1 MLFLN
6 GMWKYYILIRM
17 LIHIKFNPNIGE
29 LHVENSNKYRSSVFL
44 QILFLYI
51 FISGILLELNPWYAV
66 VVYISLAVLSLVT
79 GIYSIV
85 RSARENSS
93 AALLTIPIG
102 VVTTIFSVII
112 ISFTVFCLFLPEGE
126 CHQLFNCK

>member
-1 MLFLN
+1 M
-6 GMWKYYILIRM
+6 
-17 LIHIKFNPNIGE
+17 
-29 LHVENSNKYRSSVFL
+29 
-44 QILFLYI
+44 
-51 FISGILLELNPWYAV
+51 NPWYAV

-112 ISFTVFCLFLPEGE
+112 ISFTVFAYFLPEGGMPSVI
-126 CHQLFNCK
+126 QL

>member
-1 MLFLN
+1 MEVLYFDPYAN
-6 GMWKYYILIRM
+6 THQIQSKHR
-17 LIHIKFNPNIGE
+17 E
-29 LHVENSNKYRSSVFL
+29 LHVENSNKYREQCFL

-112 ISFTVFCLFLPEGE
+112 ISFTVFAYFYQKGMPSVI
-126 CHQLFNCK
+126 QL